1 MAKTPPSE
9 ILNAIQA
16 VRDVKDV
23 VAKQFAAFEKLVTRI
38 EQIEQRLKALE
49 DGEGQGPRPT
59 VPATR
64 GRRASN
70 LSASKISIGWG
81 STSTTSCSGMASGSR
96 SAARWSLPPSRRSVL
111 LLSLSVRSL
120 AASGRS

>member
-49 DGEGQGPRPT
+49 DGEGQGP
-59 VPATR
+59 
-64 GRRASN
+64 
-70 LSASKISIGWG
+70 
-81 STSTTSCSGMASGSR
+81 
-96 SAARWSLPPSRRSVL
+96 
-111 LLSLSVRSL
+111 
-120 AASGRS
+120 